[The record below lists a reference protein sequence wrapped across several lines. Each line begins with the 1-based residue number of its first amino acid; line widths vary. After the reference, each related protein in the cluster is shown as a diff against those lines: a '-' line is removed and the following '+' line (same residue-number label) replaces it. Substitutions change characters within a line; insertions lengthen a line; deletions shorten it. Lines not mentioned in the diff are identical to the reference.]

1 MSIDRIVPADW
12 VSRAMFYYVALKVIP
27 LLITSQVEF
36 VFEPSENA
44 CMVSVP
50 RRFKDRL
57 DECAWRVLAE
67 DFGWSEPK
75 KGQK

>member
-1 MSIDRIVPADW
+1 MSIDQIVPADW

-36 VFEPSENA
+36 VFEPSESA

-50 RRFKDRL
+50 KQFKDKL
-57 DECAWRVLAE
+57 DECAWRVLTE
-67 DFGWSEPK
+67 DYGWNDPR
-75 KGQK
+75 KGRE